1 MSRKF
6 TRRFILS
13 GLLSG
18 VAGAALGGA
27 PATSLRPQLRPDG
40 PRAPKPTGA
49 EVLIREANL
58 GGRVGCAV
66 VDIKTGKQLEGVNAA
81 SGQPP
86 ASVTKAVTALYALD
100 ALGPGFRFKT
110 RLRATGPVENGVLQG
125 DLVLVGGGDPSL
137 DTDGLADMAEQ
148 LKLQG
153 VREVKGR
160 FLIYG
165 GVLPFT
171 RAIDEDQPDQVAY
184 NPSVSGLNLNYNRV
198 HFQWKRGNKDYTITM
213 DARTA
218 KYRPDVTVARMLV
231 MDRKGPVYTYTDG
244 GSFDSWTVAR
254 KFLGKNGSR
263 WLPVR
268 KPEAYAGEVFGT
280 LARSHGIVLPK
291 PEVVADDPGGR
302 IVVTRQSELLP
313 EILRE
318 MLKYSTNLTAELVG
332 LMASKARLGQVA
344 GIRASA
350 REMSYWARE
359 TLGMKAARL
368 VDHSGL
374 GGKSRLTAEAMALAL
389 ARVHEAGALKPILKP
404 IALKDAKGRKTKDHP
419 VKVAA
424 KTGTLYFVSG
434 LAGYMTAADG
444 TEMAFAIFA
453 ADTKRRNALPKKLS
467 DRPPGASS
475 WNSRAKRL
483 QQNLIERWGTVYGS

>member
-1 MSRKF
+1 MSRNF
-6 TRRFILS
+6 SRRAILG

-18 VAGAALGGA
+18 AASAAFARA
-27 PATSLRPQLRPDG
+27 PEVSLRPQLRPDG
-40 PRAPKPTGA
+40 PRPALANGA

-66 VDIKTGKQLEGVNAA
+66 VDVKSGKSLEGVNAA

-100 ALGPGFRFKT
+100 ALGQHYRFKT
-110 RLRATGPVENGVLQG
+110 RLRATGPVTNGILEG
-125 DLVLVGGGDPSL
+125 DLVLAGGGDPSL
-137 DTDGLADMAEQ
+137 DTDGLAEMAQ
-148 LKLQG
+148 WLKATG
-153 VREVKGR
+153 VNEVRGR
-160 FLIYG
+160 FLVYG
-165 GVLPFT
+165 GELPFT
-171 RAIDEDQPDQVAY
+171 LAVDEDQPDHVAY

-198 HFQWKRGNKDYTITM
+198 HFQWKRGNKDYTVTM

-218 KYRPDVTVARMLV
+218 KYRPDVTVARMQV
-231 MDRKGPVYTYTDG
+231 SDRKGPVYTYEDG
-244 GSFDSWTVAR
+244 GSYDSWSVAR
-254 KFLGKNGSR
+254 RFLGKNGSR

-268 KPEAYAGEVFGT
+268 KPEAYAGEVFRT
-280 LARSHGIVLPK
+280 LARSHGIVLAA
-291 PEVVADDPGGR
+291 PEVVRADPGGR
-302 IVVTRQSELLP
+302 ALVTRQSEPLP

-332 LMASKARLGQVA
+332 QMASKARIGQVDS
-344 GIRASA
+344 IRASA

-359 TLGMKAARL
+359 TLGMKGARL

-374 GGKSRLTAEAMALAL
+374 GGMSRLSAEAMARAL
-389 ARVHEAGALKPILKP
+389 AAVHKNGQLKPLLKP
-404 IALKDAKGRKTKDHP
+404 IALKDANGRRNRNHP

-434 LAGYMTAADG
+434 LAGYMTATDG

-453 ADTKRRNALPKKLS
+453 ADTKRRDALPKKLG
-467 DRPPGASS
+467 DRPPGASG
-475 WNSRAKRL
+475 WNSRAKKL
-483 QQNLIERWGTVYGS
+483 QQKLIERWGTVYGS